1 MPGAEA
7 LTASMEDYLEAIFHI
22 VAEKGAARAK
32 DISKRLRVNHSSV
45 TGALQTL
52 ANKNLVNYAPYEVT
66 TLTPKGKAVA
76 EDVIRRHE
84 ILQTFFVKVLA
95 VDEKVADAGACGME
109 HSVPRPILERL
120 MEYIEFLDLC
130 PRGGTKWIKGFG
142 YYCDH
147 GETEGSCER
156 CISACLEDV
165 QKKAKE
171 KGERRTMNTTLRDLK
186 PGQKARIVN
195 IKGRGGVNKRI
206 VDMGFTPGTMVEVE
220 RVAPLGDPIDV
231 KVKGYHLSLRKEEA
245 AGISVEM
252 Q

>member
-1 MPGAEA
+1 MTRSEA

-32 DISKRLRVNHSSV
+32 DISKRLKVNHSSV
-45 TGALQTL
+45 TGALQAL
-52 ANKNLVNYAPYEVT
+52 ASRNLVRYAPYEVT
-66 TLTPKGKAVA
+66 TLTPKGKALA

-84 ILQTFFVKVLA
+84 ILRTFFVKVLA
-95 VDEKVADAGACGME
+95 VDPTLADQGACGME
-109 HSVPRPILERL
+109 HAVPRPILERL
-120 MEYIEFLDLC
+120 MEYIEFLDVC
-130 PRGGTKWIKGFG
+130 PRGGVKWIKGFG

-156 CISACLEDV
+156 CIIACLDDV
-165 QKKAKE
+165 RNKAKK
-171 KGERRTMNTTLRDLK
+171 KGEGGMKTTLKDLK
-186 PGQKARIVN
+186 PGQKARILK
-195 IKGRGGVNKRI
+195 IKGRGGAGKRI
-206 VDMGFTPGTMVEVE
+206 ADMGFTPGTVVEVE